1 MIFLISLVC
10 LKVKVLQSQNYGKTM
25 KTTLSIFPI
34 KKKRKN
40 KLFTVA
46 KKLDSN
52 GFTDILKEDLKGI
65 IEEQRETV
73 SRKSS

>member
-40 KLFTVA
+40 
-46 KKLDSN
+46 
-52 GFTDILKEDLKGI
+52 ILWPRNWI
-65 IEEQRETV
+65 AMV
-73 SRKSS
+73 SLTS

>member
-1 MIFLISLVC
+1 MFESESLTEPK
-10 LKVKVLQSQNYGKTM
+10 LWKNYENNSKY
-25 KTTLSIFPI
+25 FPNQE
-34 KKKRKN
+34 KEEKH
-40 KLFTVA
+40 TVA